1 VQEMLDSFR
10 KIEVAIKKQNKMQRL
25 HAINK
30 AKVEEYKKMKALS
43 VEKQQVKITSV
54 PASKA
59 QTDRLIK

>member
-1 VQEMLDSFR
+1 
-10 KIEVAIKKQNKMQRL
+10 MQRL

-59 QTDRLIK
+59 QTDRLIKQYRDK